1 MAGDTRVILEDLDS
15 PIGEPDVRPT
25 ADQSVRHG
33 LKGLV
38 DFDVIIGDLP
48 PNFHPAAVF
57 AARAMQCLA
66 ICRFAQGRG
75 ILGRDGLAFQMTS

>member
-48 PNFHPAAVF
+48 PNFHPAAVLQRERCNVWQF
-57 AARAMQCLA
+57 AVLPRAEAYWAATDL
-66 ICRFAQGRG
+66 RSR
-75 ILGRDGLAFQMTS
+75 